1 MGEVYKGKVS
11 CTNSYAVPFEEDAKN
26 PEIHFL
32 DHDYVESM
40 YYMHKKISAR
50 ERIVGFY
57 STAPRIR
64 PADLHLDALFRR
76 LPFATPRPV
85 MVLID
90 VRPDVEGLPVQAYQ
104 SVETVVEGRE
114 NVRTFA
120 HLPCD
125 VGASEAEEV
134 GVEHLLRDINDPSV
148 SSTAAELRHKLA
160 GLKGL
165 RANLA
170 EISGYLAA
178 VTEGKLPANRD
189 VLYHVQMLLA
199 HLPNTQLPEVTT
211 AMFETVNDQHLVIYI
226 ASLTRAVLALHDAL
240 NNRIKFREAEE
251 AAAAG
256 GEKKD
261 DAAAGAGAGAGAGD
275 KDKKDEKKEGA
286 KDKESK

>member
-1 MGEVYKGKVS
+1 MHAFYSPLPVRLPARLSVRLPA
-11 CTNSYAVPFEEDAKN
+11 C
-26 PEIHFL
+26 
-32 DHDYVESM
+32 SM

-64 PADLHLDALFRR
+64 PADLHIDALFRR

-170 EISGYLAA
+170 EISGYLSA
-178 VTEGKLPANRD
+178 VTEGRLPANRD

-199 HLPNTQLPEVTT
+199 HLPNTQLPSVTS
-211 AMFETVNDQHLVIYI
+211 AMFETVNDQVRERERRRGTESRQETCQEARGMMRMHRCRAPLCS
-226 ASLTRAVLALHDAL
+226 ASAQQQPR
-240 NNRIKFREAEE
+240 
-251 AAAAG
+251 
-256 GEKKD
+256 
-261 DAAAGAGAGAGAGD
+261 
-275 KDKKDEKKEGA
+275 
-286 KDKESK
+286 